1 MSPNSRNADTDV
13 ERTEDVTRLLGLSST
28 GRYPFLSLIPSF
40 VEREQARL
48 TATLDQLVRLRDE
61 LG

>member
-1 MSPNSRNADTDV
+1 MPTQTKRA
-13 ERTEDVTRLLGLSST
+13 EGVTRLLGLSSS
-28 GRYPFLSLIPSF
+28 GRYPFLSLIPSL

-48 TATLDQLVRLRDE
+48 TATLDQLVRLCDE